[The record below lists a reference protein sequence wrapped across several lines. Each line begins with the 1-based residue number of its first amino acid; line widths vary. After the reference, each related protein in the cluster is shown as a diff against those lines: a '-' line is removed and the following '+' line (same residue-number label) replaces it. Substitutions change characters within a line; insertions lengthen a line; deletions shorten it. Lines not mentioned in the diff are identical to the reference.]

1 MTDLN
6 PAELEAQ
13 AKAKMDAMKASL
25 ADYEIRDA
33 SLAETVVW
41 CVQEAAAMKEG
52 KLGVAFVYAGTDVE
66 WEREREHALRAF
78 SCNSISE
85 LLVEMA
91 DEKTTFAVRRAAPE
105 RLLHDTLAEVGADLK
120 AAGATRVVLCLGSAH
135 YVAMQRPKFVK
146 MSTLHLDTRFDF
158 AFGPQPEGRF
168 RLSLLSDLLE
178 GQEPVEATYAL
189 VPALPLS
196 TIENESMFWIELEDG
211 KIFEVSDC
219 KMGRRQAWDLLYLF
233 LRAEGL
239 QTKGVGNSIELH
251 EYDDGQHSILRL
263 TLLLARGV
271 ENEPDFL
278 SVHFR
283 NLTKVPRRGQT
294 TTVLALD
301 ESPILPKE

>member
-1 MTDLN
+1 MTELN
-6 PAELEAQ
+6 PAVLEEQ

-25 ADYEIRDA
+25 AEYEIRDA

-41 CVQEAAAMKEG
+41 SVQESAALKEG
-52 KLGVAFVYAGTDVE
+52 KLGVAFVYNGTDAE

-78 SCNSISE
+78 SCNSISD
-85 LLVEMA
+85 LLVELA
-91 DEKTTFAVRRAAPE
+91 DEKSTFAIRRAAPD

-135 YVAMQRPKFVK
+135 YAAMQRPKFVK

-189 VPALPLS
+189 VPALPAS
-196 TIENESMFWIELEDG
+196 TIENASYFWIELEDG
-211 KIFEVSDC
+211 KIFEVTDC

-239 QTKGVGNSIELH
+239 QTKGVGKSIELH
-251 EYDDGQHSILRL
+251 EYDDGQYSILRL
-263 TLLLARGV
+263 QLLTARGI
-271 ENEPDFL
+271 EDEPDFL
-278 SVHFR
+278 SAHFR
-283 NLTKVPRRGQT
+283 NLSKIPRRGQT
-294 TTVLALD
+294 LAVLAA
-301 ESPILPKE
+301 EETPFLPKD